1 MNVKGYEVYITCVAC
16 RPGTHN
22 IVREEETKA
31 ELRRSIRDYFKKPL
45 SYYDIWYL
53 AAEVINDKGDL
64 NPACWG
70 RTRQEA
76 IKKLKNVLK

>member
-1 MNVKGYEVYITCVAC
+1 MIIQGYEVAVTCAAC
-16 RPGTHN
+16 IPGTRHVVQEAESKPELKRL
-22 IVREEETKA
+22 VRENE
-31 ELRRSIRDYFKKPL
+31 DKPF

-53 AAEVINDKGDL
+53 AAEYINDRGDV